1 MVKAMIRLAE
11 LNMDELAGVVSRYPW
26 FSAARLEL
34 CERMASM
41 SGSDWGL
48 EQYSDAAMY
57 VPCRSKVF
65 RIMRS
70 AVRSDYSDKHLATL
84 LKRYISPSGP
94 SGQIPSG
101 KSPATVSPAPA
112 KETGMRFPSLP
123 YAQEYHRTVR
133 PAGGDFFSLEEYE
146 AVRREE
152 DNFFANFK
160 AARTEETDAKAWQ
173 DPELGFCTETLAQIY
188 AEQGYFVEAKKIYSR
203 LALRYPE
210 KSAYFASLIEK
221 MQPEEFN

>member
-1 MVKAMIRLAE
+1 MMDLSE
-11 LNMDELAGVVSRYPW
+11 LNMDELAGVVRLYPW
-26 FSAARLEL
+26 FPAARLEL

-70 AVRSDYSDKHLATL
+70 AARNDYSDKDLASL
-84 LKRYISPSGP
+84 LKRYISASGP
-94 SGQIPSG
+94 SAPQEKAAGAASG
-101 KSPATVSPAPA
+101 N

-123 YAQEYHRTVR
+123 YAPEYRRTVR
-133 PAGGDFFSLEEYE
+133 PAGGDFFSREEYE
-146 AVRREE
+146 SVRRDE
-152 DNFFANFK
+152 DNIFAHFK
-160 AARTEETDAKAWQ
+160 AARAEEPDVRAWQ
-173 DPELGFCTETLAQIY
+173 DPELGFCTETLARIY

-221 MQPEEFN
+221 TQPEYYY

>member
-70 AVRSDYSDKHLATL
+70 AVRSDYSDKDLATL
-84 LKRYISPSGP
+84 LKRYISPSGKS
-94 SGQIPSG
+94 SG
-101 KSPATVSPAPA
+101 TVSPAPA

-160 AARTEETDAKAWQ
+160 AARTEETDARAWQ

>member
-70 AVRSDYSDKHLATL
+70 AVRSDYSDKDLATL
-84 LKRYISPSGP
+84 LKRYI
-94 SGQIPSG
+94 
-101 KSPATVSPAPA
+101 
-112 KETGMRFPSLP
+112 
-123 YAQEYHRTVR
+123 
-133 PAGGDFFSLEEYE
+133 
-146 AVRREE
+146 
-152 DNFFANFK
+152 
-160 AARTEETDAKAWQ
+160 
-173 DPELGFCTETLAQIY
+173 
-188 AEQGYFVEAKKIYSR
+188 
-203 LALRYPE
+203 
-210 KSAYFASLIEK
+210 
-221 MQPEEFN
+221 

>member
-1 MVKAMIRLAE
+1 
-11 LNMDELAGVVSRYPW
+11 MDELAGVVQHYPW

-34 CERMASM
+34 CARMASM

-70 AVRSDYSDKHLATL
+70 AAGNDYSDKDLSTL
-84 LKRYISPSGP
+84 LKRYIAASAPEGRGEMAEPDHPTRVKDSPVKDS
-94 SGQIPSG
+94 
-101 KSPATVSPAPA
+101 
-112 KETGMRFPSLP
+112 GMRFPSLP
-123 YAQEYHRTVR
+123 YAQEYRRTVR

-146 AVRREE
+146 AVRRDE

-160 AARTEETDAKAWQ
+160 AARSEDSDTRAWQ

-188 AEQGYFVEAKKIYSR
+188 AEQGYFAEAKKIYSR

-221 MQPEEFN
+221 MQPEEYIDAGVTQSGN